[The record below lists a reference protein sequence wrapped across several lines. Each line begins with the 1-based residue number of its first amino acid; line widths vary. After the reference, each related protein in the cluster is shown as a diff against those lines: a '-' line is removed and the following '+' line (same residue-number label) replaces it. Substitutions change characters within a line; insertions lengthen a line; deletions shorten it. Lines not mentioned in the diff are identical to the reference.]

1 MDITYLADYME
12 TVFTLKLS
20 SLSFPY
26 SFFLASEMNTFS
38 AYGSSSM
45 YGATIVLPSNLYFN
59 TFVFILLF
67 CFSVGTYFIYY
78 LFLFSLTFEEGK
90 QPSEKERGLVCP
102 QL

>member
-1 MDITYLADYME
+1 MQITW
-12 TVFTLKLS
+12 KLS

-45 YGATIVLPSNLYFN
+45 YGATMVLPSNLYFN
-59 TFVFILLF
+59 TFVFIFLF
-67 CFSVGTYFIYY
+67 SFSVVTNFIYY
-78 LFLFSLTFEEGK
+78 LILFSLTFEEGK
-90 QPSEKERGLVCP
+90 QPPEKERGMVCP